1 MTGRARRW
9 AIGLA
14 ALVTAWILGP
24 RLLRHVGFFRVRQVE
39 LVGVRYLAPDAVIGA
54 LHLAP
59 RASVFDD
66 LDRLTERLRGLPGIA
81 EARVARRFPASLK
94 VIVREEEAVALV
106 PGAAGGPLLVVDGA
120 GRPVPYDPSR
130 AAPDLPIAASA
141 DTDLVGV
148 LAQVQS
154 LDLPLFE
161 SITAARIDRSTVTL
175 QQGARRVLVMRDA
188 GAEVIRAVDVV
199 ARDLVTR
206 RIAYVELDARYTGQV
221 VVRRASR
228 TGT

>member
-1 MTGRARRW
+1 MTVRARRW

-14 ALVTAWILGP
+14 ALVAAWIIGP

-66 LDRLTERLRGLPGIA
+66 VDPLTERLRGLPGIA

-94 VIVREEEAVALV
+94 VIVREEAAVALV
-106 PGAAGGPLLVVDGA
+106 PGTAGGPLLVVDGA
-120 GRPVPYDPSR
+120 GRPMPYDPSR
-130 AAPDLPIAASA
+130 AAPDLPVAANA
-141 DTDLVGV
+141 DTGLVGI
-148 LAQVQS
+148 LALVQS
-154 LDLPLFE
+154 VDPPLFE
-161 SITAARIDRSTVTL
+161 SITAARVDRSTVTL
-175 QQGARRVLVMRDA
+175 QQGARRLLVMRDV
-188 GAEVIRAVDVV
+188 GPEVIRAVDAV

-206 RIAYVELDARYTGQV
+206 RISYVELDARYAGQV
-221 VVRRASR
+221 VVRRAGR